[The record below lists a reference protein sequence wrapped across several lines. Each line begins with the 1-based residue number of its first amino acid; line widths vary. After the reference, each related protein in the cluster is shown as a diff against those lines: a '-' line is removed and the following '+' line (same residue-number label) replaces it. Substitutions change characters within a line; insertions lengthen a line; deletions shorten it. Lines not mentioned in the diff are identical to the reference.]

1 MCLIETLLAVSTVA
15 TMLVNPALLIA
26 PANTSASLVAPVAV
40 NDTVFADCNAPL
52 FAKVS

>member
-26 PANTSASLVAPVAV
+26 PASISASAEAPVAV
-40 NDTVFADCNAPL
+40 NDTVFAVCNALL